1 VSSHSFV
8 FETSDLDEARELC
21 RSFYYPVSMDVVGRL
36 NAFRYSLKVGQF
48 GPATVGEA
56 ANGGDLTLSCGDLE
70 TAYHVNMPTSGE
82 IESEH
87 RGRTVLAD
95 PHWGAVYQPVGESR
109 MRRWRAE
116 TSQLTVKIERIA
128 LETHLQATLGRPIRT
143 PLDLA
148 PSLDVSR
155 GMGRSW
161 LSLVQHLV
169 SQLGHQDSLV
179 NHPLVTDRI
188 GDLVMAGL
196 LLAVEHPYRDE
207 LSRPAVACRPR
218 PVKRAIDAMEADPAY
233 PFTAAELARAASISV
248 RALQEGFRRHTGMSP
263 IGYLR
268 QVRLARVHEDL
279 CGADPMGVTVA
290 DVAHRWGF
298 VHLGRFAASYRRRY
312 GQTPSA
318 TLRGR
323 P

>member
-1 VSSHSFV
+1 VSAHSFV

-21 RSFYYPVSMDVVGRL
+21 RSFYYPIAMDVVGRSD
-36 NAFRYSLKVGQF
+36 AFRYSLKVGQF

-56 ANGGDLTLSCGDLE
+56 ANGGDLTLSCGDLD
-70 TAYHVNMPTSGE
+70 AYHVNLPMSGQ

-87 RGRTVLAD
+87 RGRTVLAA
-95 PHWGAVYQPVGESR
+95 PGWGVVYQPVGESR
-109 MRRWRAE
+109 MRRWSAE
-116 TSQLTVKIERIA
+116 CRQFTVKIDRIA
-128 LETHLQATLGRPIRT
+128 LESHLQATLGRAIRT

-148 PSLDVSR
+148 PSLDASR

-161 LSLVQHLV
+161 LFMVQHLV
-169 SQLGHQDSLV
+169 DQLGRQDSLV

-196 LLAVEHPYRDE
+196 LLAVDHPYRDE
-207 LSRPAVACRPR
+207 LHRPAVACRPR

-233 PFTAAELARAASISV
+233 PFSAAELARAASISV

-268 QVRLARVHEDL
+268 QVRLARVHEEL
-279 CGADPMGVTVA
+279 CGANAAYVTVA

-312 GQTPSA
+312 GETPSA

-323 P
+323 R